1 MNLAKLPGVGK
12 KSASRIAYYL
22 LRQEK
27 PYLEDLAS
35 QIRDL
40 KTKIKTCSRC
50 GNYTEQDPCE
60 ICSDSGRDTTLV
72 CVVEESQ
79 DVHTIESIHEY
90 RGTYFVLHGA
100 ISPIDGIGPEELKL
114 DRLIRRVMEEP
125 IKEVIVAT
133 NPTVEGDTTAL
144 YLAKMLKSSGVAL
157 TRLASGLPVG
167 GDLEY
172 AGRSTLTRSLKG
184 RTPFSAEG

>member
-1 MNLAKLPGVGK
+1 MNLSKLPGVGK

-27 PYLEDLAS
+27 RYVDDLAS

-50 GNYTEQDPCE
+50 RNYSDQDPCE
-60 ICSDSGRDTTLV
+60 ICGDLSRDGTV
-72 CVVEESQ
+72 ICVVEESQ
-79 DVHTIESIHEY
+79 DVHTIESTHEY
-90 RGTYFVLHGA
+90 KGTYFVLHGA

-144 YLAKMLKSSGVAL
+144 YLAKMLKSSGVNL

-172 AGRSTLTRSLKG
+172 AGRLTLTRSLKG
-184 RTPFSAEG
+184 RTPFSSE